1 MNGEIVLNWKV
12 VYVASRQE
20 KAVAHRLQQQQIEVY
35 VPLVRKLQRW
45 SDRNKWVEFP
55 LFNGY
60 VLVRPR
66 LNELDRVLQVPGVVA
81 YVRFDGQAAVVRDE
95 EIEWIR
101 SLLTHGYD
109 LELIG
114 IDPETPP
121 GTAVR
126 VVQGPLK
133 GCKGTVIQFDKG
145 TGFQISLEGI
155 RQGIRVRLPSGF
167 LEQITTI

>member
-1 MNGEIVLNWKV
+1 MNGDIALNWRV

-20 KAVAHRLQQQQIEVY
+20 KAVAMRLQQQRIEVY
-35 VPLVRKLQRW
+35 VPLLRKLQRW

-66 LNELDRVLQVPGVVA
+66 LAEFDRVLQVPGVVA
-81 YVRFDGQAAVVRDE
+81 YVRFGGQAAVVREE

-101 SLLTHGYD
+101 RLVAHGYD
-109 LELIG
+109 MEITG
-114 IDPETPP
+114 IEPATPT
-121 GTAVR
+121 GTVVR
-126 VVQGPLK
+126 VTQGPLK
-133 GCKGTVIQFDKG
+133 GCTGTVIQCDKG
-145 TGFQISLEGI
+145 NVFQIALEGI

-167 LEQITTI
+167 LEKLTTV

>member
-1 MNGEIVLNWKV
+1 MNGDIALNWRV

-20 KAVAHRLQQQQIEVY
+20 KAVALRLQQQQIEAY
-35 VPLVRKLQRW
+35 VPLMRKLQRW
-45 SDRNKWVEFP
+45 SDRNKWVDFP

-66 LNELDRVLQVPGVVA
+66 QTEFDRVLQVPGVVA
-81 YVRFDGQAAVVRDE
+81 FVRFDGQAAVVRDE

-101 SLLTHGYD
+101 RLVEHGYD
-109 LELIG
+109 LEVSG
-114 IDPETPP
+114 IEP
-121 GTAVR
+121 GTPAGTMVR

-133 GCKGTVIQFDKG
+133 GCMGTVIQYEKG

-167 LEQITTI
+167 LEQITTA

>member
-81 YVRFDGQAAVVRDE
+81 YVR
-95 EIEWIR
+95 
-101 SLLTHGYD
+101 LTG
-109 LELIG
+109 
-114 IDPETPP
+114 
-121 GTAVR
+121 R
-126 VVQGPLK
+126 
-133 GCKGTVIQFDKG
+133 
-145 TGFQISLEGI
+145 
-155 RQGIRVRLPSGF
+155 RQWSAMRK
-167 LEQITTI
+167 